1 MKKHVLILLWGM
13 LLAMWGADAHHLAA
27 TEYEIK
33 AAFIYNFAKF
43 VDWPPSLSPEISLC
57 ILGKDYFAG
66 AFEEIQGKPVG
77 GKKFTA
83 RRIAAPGEAKSCA
96 ILFISSSEKENL
108 DRILGAVKGFNL
120 LTVGDTEGFAQQG
133 VVINLY
139 LEGGKVRF
147 EINLEAVRSTGLR
160 MSSKLL
166 QLGRI
171 VVSCG
176 PLPIGARTC

>member
-1 MKKHVLILLWGM
+1 MKKHVLILLWSM
-13 LLAMWGADAHHLAA
+13 LLAMRCADADHLAA

-43 VDWPPSLSPEISLC
+43 VDWPASLSPEISLC
-57 ILGKDYFAG
+57 ILGKDSFAD
-66 AFEEIQGKPVG
+66 AFEDFQGKPVG

-96 ILFISSSEKENL
+96 ILFISSSEKDNL
-108 DRILGAVKGFNL
+108 GRILGAVKGFNL
-120 LTVGDTEGFAQQG
+120 LTVGDTEGFAQHG
-133 VVINLY
+133 VMINLY

-147 EINLEAVRSTGLR
+147 ELNLEAVRSTGLR
-160 MSSKLL
+160 MSSRLL
-166 QLGRI
+166 QLGKI

-176 PLPIGARTC
+176 PFPMGARSC